1 MDPTCSP
8 GSGVAGQYWSVYEN
22 KWNVTNVPFQ
32 SRPRPYFRKL
42 PYAIQLGMVKI
53 GQTFSTSRSKM
64 DLAVGRRNEEETD
77 LRVRHLR

>member
-1 MDPTCSP
+1 MFHFK
-8 GSGVAGQYWSVYEN
+8 AGRDH
-22 KWNVTNVPFQ
+22 TFAM
-32 SRPRPYFRKL
+32 